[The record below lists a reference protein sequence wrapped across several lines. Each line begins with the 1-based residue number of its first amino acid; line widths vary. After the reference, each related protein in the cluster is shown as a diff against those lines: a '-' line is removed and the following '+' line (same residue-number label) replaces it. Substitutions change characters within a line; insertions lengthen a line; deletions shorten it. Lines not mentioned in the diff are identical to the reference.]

1 MTLKLGST
9 FLMITHHTMN
19 KQMSVK
25 L

>member
-9 FLMITHHTMN
+9 FLMIAHHTIN